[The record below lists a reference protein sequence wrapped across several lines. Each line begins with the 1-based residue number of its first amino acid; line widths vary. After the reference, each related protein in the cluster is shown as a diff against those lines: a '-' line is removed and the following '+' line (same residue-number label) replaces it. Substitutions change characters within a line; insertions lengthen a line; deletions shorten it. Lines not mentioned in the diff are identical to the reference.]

1 MHRVLQRRR
10 DALRQLAASGD
21 RQITQGVGLATDNGA
36 DLFDWAG
43 PIQRDHAVDG
53 SHEPARLDTAVGVL
67 VLARAQDPAATLRTL
82 HHALGPGGR
91 LFLLEPYRRAGW
103 VGTLADLASPLLA
116 RLTRLRVNL
125 ALPGLVR
132 QAGFV
137 IATVERF
144 TMPTTIVPLRS
155 FCLVVAQVPVAAVQD
170 PR

>member
-1 MHRVLQRRR
+1 MHF
-10 DALRQLAASGD
+10 ALELAAVFVHLENCSGA
-21 RQITQGVGLATDNGA
+21 RFGELR
-36 DLFDWAG
+36 DWQAFG
-43 PIQRDHAVDG
+43 NYAADG

-155 FCLVVAQVPVAAVQD
+155 FCVVVAQVPVAAVQD